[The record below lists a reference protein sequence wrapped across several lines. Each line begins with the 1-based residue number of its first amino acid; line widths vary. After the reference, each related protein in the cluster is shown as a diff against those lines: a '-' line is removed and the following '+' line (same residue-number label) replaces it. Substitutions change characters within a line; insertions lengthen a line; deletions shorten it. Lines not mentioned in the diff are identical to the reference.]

1 MVAAQMMRQMVSLVF
16 SCTDREALNLAIFLN
31 ETFILL
37 ERWRVSPCP
46 CAARKTFMPPS
57 KAAFIHPSLKV
68 SCGQGLLSCSG
79 LPYGQTGKWLHCRSR
94 QVCMQL
100 MLVGIIAADTVSTFA
115 GPTQATTH
123 AFRW

>member
-46 CAARKTFMPPS
+46 CAARKTFL
-57 KAAFIHPSLKV
+57 ASLKGCVHPPV
-68 SCGQGLLSCSG
+68 SEDLL
-79 LPYGQTGKWLHCRSR
+79 W
-94 QVCMQL
+94 
-100 MLVGIIAADTVSTFA
+100 TVSSVMPRTVMWA
-115 GPTQATTH
+115 D
-123 AFRW
+123 REMVSL